1 MAGFVLAEH
10 ARLGGHSAGDKTRA
24 HGKENPPVFYA
35 VRLHS
40 PIRVLSPRQLPTD
53 HDYAVPTR
61 GYQSDQPSHLPLF
74 LSSAPC
80 LPRASHTWAIDNVAP
95 YQNLSF
101 TPSCITRG

>member
-80 LPRASHTWAIDNVAP
+80 LPRASLTCLLTMSPHIRRYTSA
-95 YQNLSF
+95 L
-101 TPSCITRG
+101 TE